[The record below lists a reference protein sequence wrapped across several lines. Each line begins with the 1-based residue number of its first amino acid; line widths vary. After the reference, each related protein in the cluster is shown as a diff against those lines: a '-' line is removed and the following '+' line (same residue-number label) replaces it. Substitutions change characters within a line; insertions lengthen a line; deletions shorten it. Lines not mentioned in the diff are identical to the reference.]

1 MFLFKGLFETFQS
14 LLKQL
19 EVRVTALENKKA
31 ASSPATSE
39 QKDDDDVDLFGS
51 ESEVNFI

>member
-1 MFLFKGLFETFQS
+1 
-14 LLKQL
+14 LKQL
-19 EVRVTALENKKA
+19 EGRITALEIKKA
-31 ASSPATSE
+31 APSPTKPE

>member
-1 MFLFKGLFETFQS
+1 LFLFKGLFETFQS